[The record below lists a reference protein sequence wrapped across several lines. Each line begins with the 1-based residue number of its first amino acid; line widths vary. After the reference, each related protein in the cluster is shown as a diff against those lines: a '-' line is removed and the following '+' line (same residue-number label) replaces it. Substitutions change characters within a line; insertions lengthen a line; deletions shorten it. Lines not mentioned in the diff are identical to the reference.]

1 MDARLTS
8 GAPSSSGGGGGGSWP
23 EVAPGEHMVHLN
35 VYDLPL
41 EGVPSWI
48 TPCTYHC
55 GFGIFH
61 SGVEVHGVE
70 YCFGG
75 HDEDSSGVF
84 KLRPRSGYQG
94 AVLRKRHMLGGTRAT
109 SAEVEQ
115 LCQALGDTKYRGRNY
130 HLLHRNCNHFTT
142 DLVNELTGK
151 DVAPLYVN
159 RLASMAITCSPCLP
173 EELVGTVEPALF
185 DDVAPRSGGS
195 VNETDRL
202 LNAPV
207 STSGM
212 YR

>member
-1 MDARLTS
+1 MTC
-8 GAPSSSGGGGGGSWP
+8 APPPGRPAGRSP
-23 EVAPGEHMVHLN
+23 ACTPPAPIA
-35 VYDLPL
+35 DTLPA
-41 EGVPSWI
+41 P
-48 TPCTYHC
+48 PPK
-55 GFGIFH
+55 
-61 SGVEVHGVE
+61 VHGVE

-173 EELVGTVEPALF
+173 KELVGTVEPALF